1 MKTITKVN
9 KGKKVTQ
16 VITKTPVQGK
26 KNRKGNQ
33 YYVTKTTYI
42 KNKINWRDLDSRN
55 GYFIAVLI
63 K

>member
-42 KNKINWRDLDSRN
+42 KNKIN
-55 GYFIAVLI
+55 
-63 K
+63 